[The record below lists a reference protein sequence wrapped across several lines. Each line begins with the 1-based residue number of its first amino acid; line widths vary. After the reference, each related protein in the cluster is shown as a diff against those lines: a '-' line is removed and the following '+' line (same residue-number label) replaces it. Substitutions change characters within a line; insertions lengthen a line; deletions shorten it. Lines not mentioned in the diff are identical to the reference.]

1 MAWWDCCCD
10 IVYLVFSKPF
20 KTNQKKTPQKT
31 KQKKEKKERKCFV
44 AVVVFFPEEQR
55 VVIFFLIH
63 FLLQT
68 SAQGLMHRKRFT
80 GCLWRGLVWEE
91 QEAEHR
97 AQGIWFSLGSP
108 AQHRARP
115 GCTPR
120 EEPEDGQPMPS
131 MENCPSEGHTEQ
143 VMPVLAR
150 EPPRAAIPGQLTT
163 LPTALGGPSPSFT
176 PSSHHKTAPWPP

>member
-20 KTNQKKTPQKT
+20 KTNQKKNPKKT
-31 KQKKEKKERKCFV
+31 KQKKEKRKGSVLLLLLFFSQRSKELLF
-44 AVVVFFPEEQR
+44 
-55 VVIFFLIH
+55 FFLIH

-68 SAQGLMHRKRFT
+68 SAHGLMHRKCFT

-97 AQGIWFSLGSP
+97 AQGVWFSPSSP

-131 MENCPSEGHTEQ
+131 MENCPSEGHPEQ
-143 VMPVLAR
+143 VMPVLAQ

-163 LPTALGGPSPSFT
+163 LPTALGCPSPSFA